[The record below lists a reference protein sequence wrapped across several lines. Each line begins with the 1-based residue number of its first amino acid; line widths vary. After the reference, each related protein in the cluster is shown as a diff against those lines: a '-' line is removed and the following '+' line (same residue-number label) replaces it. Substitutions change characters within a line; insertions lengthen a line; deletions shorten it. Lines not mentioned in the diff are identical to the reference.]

1 MMLGAEII
9 AKTLKSLEVKRVFL
23 FPRGTIAPLLDALA
37 KEGIEYICARNEQG
51 AGYGAIDTAKV
62 TGFPQV
68 VMVTSGPGATN
79 VLTLNNVRNFMK
91 NWEVKYGCS
100 DNPKY

>member
-1 MMLGAEII
+1 MKMLVAEVID
-9 AKTLKSLEVKRVFL
+9 KTLKALGVRRVFL
-23 FPRGTIAPLLDALA
+23 FPGGTIASLLGALT

-79 VLTLNNVRNFMK
+79 VLTL
-91 NWEVKYGCS
+91 
-100 DNPKY
+100 DNLQKLYEKLGG